1 MGSERHPPQRKA
13 SAGACAFVPQ
23 DVAFSWADCSKQ
35 EKQVVHEKG
44 NKACRM
50 CSVFEVEKCPPFTIV
65 ALKVSLHILESVPGS
80 ACISI

>member
-1 MGSERHPPQRKA
+1 MGSERHPPRRKA
-13 SAGACAFVPQ
+13 SAGACVFVPQ
-23 DVAFSWADCSKQ
+23 DVAFSWANCSKQ

-65 ALKVSLHILESVPGS
+65 AL
-80 ACISI
+80 